1 MKYSFIWRV
10 VWVFFL
16 VCVVPNARASHQTLV
31 FCSEGNPEFLTSS
44 LNSNATSFDV
54 TEQIFDKLVDF
65 ERGGTQVIPALA
77 TRWTV
82 SSNGLE
88 YTFHLRRGVKWQANA
103 WFTPRRD
110 FNADDVVF
118 TFERQWKRD
127 HPFYAVT
134 SAKHVYFE
142 DVGMPEVLASLQK
155 LDDYTVKFT
164 LKQPVAPFVANL
176 AMSWAGIESVD
187 YAQAMR
193 KAGTPEKIDQA
204 PLGTGPFQLM
214 SFEKDVAL
222 KYQAF
227 AKHWAG
233 RAKVEHLVFDI
244 TPDAGQRWAK
254 LQAGTCHVMA
264 YPNPADLPSMRNDT
278 RMEVMN
284 QTGLNV
290 AYVAYNL
297 RKKPFTD
304 VNVRRALNMAINK
317 RRILRV
323 VYKNTAVPAIN
334 PIPPMVWS
342 YNRDV
347 DDDVYDPTAAKKLL
361 ADAGYSEGFSTTLWA
376 MPVQRSYMPDAMGV
390 AKLIQEDLA
399 EVGVRVNIE
408 SPDWVRYVSGM
419 QAGEHEMGIL
429 GWTGD
434 NGDPDNFLN
443 TLLGCT
449 SLNGYNVA
457 KFCYPPYDDVVQKAK
472 ISSEIEERTRL
483 YQRAQLIFK
492 SQAPW
497 FTLAH
502 TVQFKVL
509 RAEVEGFQLS
519 PLGRHTF
526 NGVSLK
532 P

>member
-1 MKYSFIWRV
+1 MNYSIIARLTRV
-10 VWVFFL
+10 LSLACF
-16 VCVVPNARASHQTLV
+16 VPVTWASSQTLV
-31 FCSEGNPEFLTSS
+31 FCSEGNPEFLKPS
-44 LNSNATSFDV
+44 LNINATSFDV
-54 TEQIFDKLVDF
+54 TEQIFDKLVTF
-65 ERGGTQVIPALA
+65 ELGGTKVIPALA
-77 TRWTV
+77 TRWSV
-82 SSNGLE
+82 SANGLE
-88 YTFHLRRGVKWQANA
+88 YIFHLRRGVKWQSNA
-103 WFTPRRD
+103 LFTHRRD
-110 FNADDVVF
+110 FNADDVMF

-134 SAKHVYFE
+134 SDRHPYFN

-155 LDDYTVKFT
+155 LDDHTVKFT
-164 LKQPVAPFVANL
+164 LKQPDATFLANL
-176 AMSWAGIESVD
+176 AMRWAGIESAD

-193 KAGTPEKIDQA
+193 QARTPEKIDQA
-204 PLGTGPFQLM
+204 PLGTGPFQLLR
-214 SFEKDVAL
+214 FEKDVAL
-222 KYQAF
+222 TYEAF
-227 AKHWAG
+227 VKHWAG
-233 RAKVEHLVFDI
+233 RSKLDRLVFDI

-254 LQAGTCHVMA
+254 LQSGACHVMA
-264 YPNPADLPSMRNDT
+264 YPNPADLPSMRDDP

-290 AYVAYNL
+290 GYVAYNL
-297 RKKPFTD
+297 RKKPFSD
-304 VNVRRALNMAINK
+304 VQVRRALNMAINK

-334 PIPPMVWS
+334 PIPPIVWS
-342 YNRDV
+342 YNREV
-347 DDDVYDPTAAKKLL
+347 EDDVYDPVAAKKLL
-361 ADAGYSEGFSTTLWA
+361 ADAGYPFGFSTTLWA
-376 MPVQRSYMPDAMGV
+376 MPVQRAYMPDAMGV
-390 AKLIQEDLA
+390 AKLIQADLA
-399 EVGVRVNIE
+399 EVGVTVQIE
-408 SPDWVRYVSGM
+408 SPDWSRYVSGM

-457 KFCYPPYDDVVQKAK
+457 KFCHAPYDDLVKKARA
-472 ISSEIEERTRL
+472 SSEQEERARL
-483 YQRAQLIFK
+483 YHRAQAVFK

-509 RAEVEGFQLS
+509 RANVQGFQMS
-519 PLGRHTF
+519 PLGHNIF
-526 NGVSLK
+526 YGVFLK

>member
-1 MKYSFIWRV
+1 MKYSFISRF
-10 VWVFFL
+10 VWL
-16 VCVVPNARASHQTLV
+16 LLALCVLPRAWASQQTLV
-31 FCSEGNPEFLTSS
+31 FCSEGNPEFLTSG
-44 LNSNATSFDV
+44 LNSNTTSFDV
-54 TEQIFDKLVDF
+54 TEQMFDKLVNF
-65 ERGGTQVIPALA
+65 EPGGTQVVPALA

-82 SSNGLE
+82 SANGLE
-88 YTFHLRRGVKWQANA
+88 YTFHLRRGVKWQANTL
-103 WFTPRRD
+103 FTPRRD
-110 FNADDVVF
+110 FNADDVIF
-118 TFERQWKRD
+118 TLERQWKRD

-134 SAKHVYFE
+134 SAKHVYFD
-142 DVGMPEVLASLQK
+142 DVGMPEVLVSVQK

-164 LKQPVAPFVANL
+164 LNQPVAPFVANL
-176 AMSWAGIESVD
+176 AMSWAGIESAD
-187 YAQAMR
+187 YAQAML

-214 SFEKDVAL
+214 SYEKNVAL
-222 KYQAF
+222 KYEAF

-254 LQAGTCHVMA
+254 LQAGACHVMA
-264 YPNPADLPSMRNDT
+264 YPNPADLPSMRNDS

-290 AYVAYNL
+290 GYVAYNL

-304 VNVRRALNMAINK
+304 VRVRRALNMAINK

-323 VYKNTAVPAIN
+323 IYKNTAVPAIN

-342 YNRDV
+342 YNREIE
-347 DDDVYDPTAAKKLL
+347 DDVFDPAAAKKLL
-361 ADAGYSEGFSTTLWA
+361 ADAGYPSGFSTTLWA

-399 EVGVRVNIE
+399 EVGVAVKIE
-408 SPDWVRYVSGM
+408 SPEWVHYVSGM
-419 QAGEHEMGIL
+419 QAGEHDMGIL

-457 KFCYPPYDDVVQKAK
+457 KFCYAPYDDLVKKAK

-483 YQRAQLIFK
+483 YQRAQVIFK
-492 SQAPW
+492 AQAPW

-509 RAEVEGFQLS
+509 RTEVEGFQLS

-526 NGVSLK
+526 FGVSLR